1 MTREE
6 AIEALQQNNNDI
18 VSRKAILSKIYEV
31 CFSDKWLQFRVDQG
45 SRGQRNFIID
55 YIKNLPTIESG
66 RKTAKWKTEYAG
78 CYYDTCSEC
87 GQRVTSGY
95 FKFNYCPNCGAKMV
109 SEELEKNE
117 KGDKINERIY

>member
-66 RKTAKWKTEYAG
+66 RKTAK
-78 CYYDTCSEC
+78 
-87 GQRVTSGY
+87 
-95 FKFNYCPNCGAKMV
+95 
-109 SEELEKNE
+109 
-117 KGDKINERIY
+117 